1 MTFSPELTVQPT
13 VLACCKK
20 SSVADLQTSVW
31 RMKAPP
37 FHQIARWYTK
47 FCLAVIGVGAE
58 VVATRWLANGCKWSD
73 GIRFVVDLEQKRV
86 LTTNMNQC
94 TCNSSS
100 TIVWRG
106 LGEMWSWWRAGICFW
121 LLIQQFNGYETCLLV
136 QSIIVYVAVNNT
148 NGPRRFDW
156 IFLLGRGDF
165 RMPTDLR
172 QFFSRLRRNFGQ
184 QAFFCCPICRS
195 CY

>member
-1 MTFSPELTVQPT
+1 
-13 VLACCKK
+13 
-20 SSVADLQTSVW
+20 
-31 RMKAPP
+31 MKAPP

-106 LGEMWSWWRAGICFW
+106 LGEM
-121 LLIQQFNGYETCLLV
+121 
-136 QSIIVYVAVNNT
+136 
-148 NGPRRFDW
+148 
-156 IFLLGRGDF
+156 
-165 RMPTDLR
+165 
-172 QFFSRLRRNFGQ
+172 
-184 QAFFCCPICRS
+184 
-195 CY
+195 